1 MVVENRWTPLK
12 KDPER
17 ILLFRSSV
25 YIQVKA
31 LENYTLDG
39 MILAFK
45 EFFMVMDAKDPL
57 GLFQWYMT
65 SPSTQ
70 A

>member
-12 KDPER
+12 KDRER
-17 ILLFRSSV
+17 ILLFGSSV

-39 MILAFK
+39 MILAF
-45 EFFMVMDAKDPL
+45 
-57 GLFQWYMT
+57 
-65 SPSTQ
+65 
-70 A
+70 